1 MEILSFWNF
10 GWLFLLYFCKES
22 WTRIMNASSVWNIL
36 WWILVAQHSLTKLKT
51 ERFSWVTHFFHT
63 SLHLLAQQHV
73 HWANLGI
80 LPLKDPPP
88 PSHTTRQPITLLRLC
103 FKNCPAGLANENTR
117 CPHLLGTATICLTPW
132 FEAVRSDPGPETTI
146 HHHDASVLCKL
157 PWRHRAEGTPEVS
170 AKSERISNTHTLTH
184 MSTHWHN

>member
-36 WWILVAQHSLTKLKT
+36 WWILVAPALAHKAKNRTILMGHTFFPYISSSVGTTTRSLGKPWHPPT
-51 ERFSWVTHFFHT
+51 ERS
-63 SLHLLAQQHV
+63 
-73 HWANLGI
+73 
-80 LPLKDPPP
+80 P

-103 FKNCPAGLANENTR
+103 FKNRPAGLANENTR

-132 FEAVRSDPGPETTI
+132 FEAVRSDPGLRPPSTTMMPQSS
-146 HHHDASVLCKL
+146 ASCRDVIELRGPRRC
-157 PWRHRAEGTPEVS
+157 
-170 AKSERISNTHTLTH
+170 
-184 MSTHWHN
+184 

>member
-36 WWILVAQHSLTKLKT
+36 WWILVAPALAHKAKNRTILMGHTFFPYISSSAGTTTRSLGKPWHPPTERSPPPFTHNQAAHHSAQALFQKLPCWLGQWEHSL
-51 ERFSWVTHFFHT
+51 
-63 SLHLLAQQHV
+63 
-73 HWANLGI
+73 
-80 LPLKDPPP
+80 PPP
-88 PSHTTRQPITLLRLC
+88 PWDCHHLFDTMIWGCALRS
-103 FKNCPAGLANENTR
+103 
-117 CPHLLGTATICLTPW
+117 W
-132 FEAVRSDPGPETTI
+132 PETTI

-157 PWRHRAEGTPEVS
+157 PWRHRAEGTPEVL